1 MAKKQT
7 IDAKDFAVLA
17 AQTAA
22 DRNCTDITV
31 LDLKGISPATDYF
44 VIATGTSPRQMKTVA
59 DEIAEAA
66 HEHNNQRI
74 GRAGY
79 EHGKWILLD
88 YADVIVHLF
97 DEEHRDYY
105 ELDLLWGDVK
115 KISFAAEGAEDVE
128 K

>member
-22 DRNCTDITV
+22 ERNCTDITV

-59 DEIAEAA
+59 DEISEAA
-66 HEHNNQRI
+66 NKHKNQRI

-79 EHGKWILLD
+79 EQGKWILLD
-88 YADVIVHLF
+88 YADVVVHLF
-97 DEEHRDYY
+97 DDEFRDFY
-105 ELDLLWGDVK
+105 ELELLWGDVK
-115 KISFAAEGAEDVE
+115 KVNF
-128 K
+128 

>member
-1 MAKKQT
+1 LAKKQT

-22 DRNCTDITV
+22 ERNCTDITV

-59 DEIAEAA
+59 DEIAEVAGK
-66 HEHNNQRI
+66 HKNQRI

-79 EHGKWILLD
+79 EQGKWILLD

-97 DEEHRDYY
+97 DDEYRDYY
-105 ELDLLWGDVK
+105 ELELLWGDAPRVDW
-115 KISFAAEGAEDVE
+115 SLPQNV
-128 K
+128 

>member
-7 IDAKDFAVLA
+7 IDAKSFAVLA

-22 DRNCTDITV
+22 ARNCTDITV

-44 VIATGTSPRQMKTVA
+44 VIATGTSTRQMKTVA
-59 DEIAEAA
+59 DEISEVAGK
-66 HEHNNQRI
+66 HKNQRI

-79 EHGKWILLD
+79 EQGKWILLD
-88 YADVIVHLF
+88 YTDVVVHLF
-97 DEEHRDYY
+97 DDEYRDFY
-105 ELDLLWGDVK
+105 ELELLWGDVK
-115 KISFAAEGAEDVE
+115 TVPFATEGDNDLE